1 MKTPVLHLSSES
13 LAHTA
18 AARNSHDAEL
28 IDGLR
33 AGDEGAYEQL
43 VQEYSGRMLAVAR
56 RLLPNEEDCADAVQD
71 AFVSAFQA
79 IHTFRET
86 SRIST
91 WLHRILVNVCL
102 MKRRSQAR
110 RCTVSMDAV
119 WPVVEELG
127 EVRQKV
133 PTGGFSVARQL
144 DQDETRQ
151 RIRACIDRLPDEYRQ
166 VVVLRDIEELDTR
179 QTARRLGVS
188 TAAVKTRL
196 HRARQVLRG
205 LLVPLL
211 DGEEA
216 LSATRAMYAL

>member
-1 MKTPVLHLSSES
+1 LHLSSES